1 MFIKNNYPLKQL
13 NTFGIDVKA
22 DTFAEFF
29 SAQELSEIL
38 SRYETIGLNKYILGG
53 GSNVLFVN
61 DFKGIIIKNSIAGIN
76 VINEDKD
83 CIDIEAG
90 AGVIWNEFVK
100 YCIDKN
106 FGGIEN
112 LSLIPGTVGAAP
124 IQNIGAYGQEQKE
137 TFISLKGI
145 SLDNMQRMEFS
156 KKECKFSYRDS
167 VFKNELK
174 NKFVITH
181 VKFRLVK
188 NPSVNLKYES
198 VKDEVK
204 NLGLKN
210 PSIKDIS
217 DIVIRIRKNK
227 LPDPLKIGNAGSFF
241 KNPLLEIENYE
252 QIKKSNV
259 GISGRKVGNFIKVP
273 AAWLIEKCGWKGKT
287 FGNVGV
293 HDKQPLVIVNYGN
306 ANGQEILD
314 LAMEIKKSVLDTFG
328 INLVE
333 EVNII

>member
-29 SAQELSEIL
+29 SAQELFEIL